1 MILGDAL
8 RLYLPEIGRLRAGE
22 QRMRGLRL
30 LVAHPGNT
38 FRGRTNYGLESDLVT
53 DLQKLQLDGVLQIEA
68 KPGGVMGRLAFG
80 HLLPPQ
86 KNRAGARHH
95 EESFSDFEKLD
106 LDFLLFVEDL
116 EAQLQRAFQAGREA
130 ERLKSDR
137 GIAVLVGVYTT
148 AKSVWEPSLNE
159 LQELCETANV
169 SVADVFIQRRR
180 KIDPKS
186 IVGKGKLEEICL
198 QALQL
203 GAEILIFDRDL
214 SPSQLNAI
222 TDLTDLKVLDRTML
236 ILDIFARRA
245 TSQAGKAQVELA
257 QLKYSIPRLAKKQE
271 GLSRLTGG
279 IGGQGPGETKLE
291 VDRRRARDKLTRLE
305 KQIDKLSRQRELR
318 RSQRGRRHVPV
329 ISIVGYTNA
338 GKSTLLNSLTRSEVY
353 AKDELFATLDPTSRR
368 LRFPREKEVVITD
381 TVGFI
386 RDLPETLVN
395 AFRATLEELDDA
407 DLLLHVIDAA
417 DPLLER
423 QMQSVEKVLRA
434 LELENKPRLLVFNK
448 CDQIHPM
455 DVERFG
461 EGENAVTISALK
473 RDGFDAL
480 LKKAAEYIWP
490 DDSAQLFAPPP
501 PSRWE
506 PSLD

>member
-1 MILGDAL
+1 MRCVCICPTSVVCVLANNVCVACAYWS
-8 RLYLPEIGRLRAGE
+8 RIRATRFEGRLK
-22 QRMRGLRL
+22 
-30 LVAHPGNT
+30 
-38 FRGRTNYGLESDLVT
+38 YGLESDLIT
-53 DLQKLQLDGVLQIEA
+53 DLEKLQLDGVLQIEA

-86 KNRAGARHH
+86 KNRTGARHH
-95 EESFSDFEKLD
+95 EESFSDFEKFN

-116 EAQLQRAFQAGREA
+116 ESQLQRAFQAGRER
-130 ERLKSDR
+130 EKLKSDR

-169 SVADVFIQRRR
+169 SIADVVVQRRR

-222 TDLTDLKVLDRTML
+222 TDMTDLKVLDRTML

-271 GLSRLTGG
+271 GLSRLAGG

-291 VDRRRARDKLTRLE
+291 VDRRRARDRLARLE
-305 KQIDKLSRQRELR
+305 KQIDKLSKQAQMR
-318 RSQRGRRHVPV
+318 RSQRGKRHVPV

-368 LRFPREKEVVITD
+368 LPLSARKEVVITD

-423 QMQSVEKVLRA
+423 QMQSVEKYYA
-434 LELENKPRLLVFNK
+434 
-448 CDQIHPM
+448 
-455 DVERFG
+455 
-461 EGENAVTISALK
+461 T
-473 RDGFDAL
+473 
-480 LKKAAEYIWP
+480 
-490 DDSAQLFAPPP
+490 
-501 PSRWE
+501 
-506 PSLD
+506 